1 MCGVNTA
8 VATLEDLGQFWIS
21 DGEESVVNRILG
33 ASTGEIQALINKN
46 EWTSYN
52 VADEYSYDPTKK
64 LICRLE

>member
-1 MCGVNTA
+1 MKIWA
-8 VATLEDLGQFWIS
+8 KFWIS

-64 LICRLE
+64 INLQIRVR

>member
-64 LICRLE
+64 N